1 MKLGVSM
8 KQAVYR
14 AILLLISIGFILF
27 ILFMQPRVKDSKLA
41 TASDITDFK
50 VQADYLI
57 GQNYIR
63 EGAVPAVLKKAYFV
77 DKNGVRI
84 ESSSLPFEWEIWVS
98 ERPSYGALYFT
109 AQELA
114 CVVKK
119 QIENH
124 LLSTKAFALVLHI
137 KPKIKCAKVQDYYLK
152 LEYEML
158 GIRKH
163 TIKKALTM

>member
-1 MKLGVSM
+1 MKR
-8 KQAVYR
+8 AVYR
-14 AILLLISIGFILF
+14 TILLLVSIGCILF
-27 ILFMQPRVKDSKLA
+27 ILFMQPCVRDTKLA
-41 TASDITDFK
+41 TSSNITDFK
-50 VQADYLI
+50 LQADYLI

-77 DKNGVRI
+77 DKNGNHI
-84 ESSSLPFEWEIWVS
+84 ESSQLPFEWDIWVS
-98 ERPSYGALYFT
+98 ERPSYGALYVT

-124 LLSTKAFALVLHI
+124 LLATQTFALVLHI
-137 KPKIKCAKVQDYYLK
+137 KPKIKCAITQDYYLM

-163 TIKKALTM
+163 TIKKAITM